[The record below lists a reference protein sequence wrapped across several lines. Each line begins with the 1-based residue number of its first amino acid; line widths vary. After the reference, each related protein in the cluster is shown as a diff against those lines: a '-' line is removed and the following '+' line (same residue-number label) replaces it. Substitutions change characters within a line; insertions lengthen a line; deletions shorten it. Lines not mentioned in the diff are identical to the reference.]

1 MAEFK
6 LVLSSKD
13 GKSYQREVKD
23 KEAIPFLGKK
33 IGDKIAGDGFGLAGY
48 EVEIT
53 GGSDYCGF
61 PMRKDVQGTG
71 RKRILAVA
79 GVGLKKKGKGQRQ
92 RKTVCGNAI
101 HGRIAQVNLKILKEG
116 KEKLG
121 AKKED
126 KVEEKPAADKPEKK
140 EQPKEDAPKEE
151 KPKDKPNEEAPKDE
165 KPKEDKSDEAKPKEE
180 VKKS

>member
-13 GKSYQREVKD
+13 GKSYQRQVKD

-33 IGDKIAGDGFGLAGY
+33 IGDTVQGEGFGLAGY
-48 EVEIT
+48 EVQLT

-61 PMRKDVQGTG
+61 PMRRDVPGTG

-92 RKTVCGNAI
+92 RKTVCGNTI
-101 HGRIAQVNLKILKEG
+101 HGKIAQINLKVLKEG

-121 AKKED
+121 AAKKED
-126 KVEEKPAADKPEKK
+126 EKQAEAPAEKKEGSKAEKKEEPKAGKKEAAEKEKPAADK
-140 EQPKEDAPKEE
+140 
-151 KPKDKPNEEAPKDE
+151 
-165 KPKEDKSDEAKPKEE
+165 KSDDAKK
-180 VKKS
+180 